1 MNDVHIWRRLL
12 IGYIAVIVVG
22 GSLWVGLR
30 SVYTVRQPALT
41 LNQVIVLAR
50 HGHIRKIYLDDHS
63 NASHQRTFTVL
74 LDNQQRREGLLPP
87 GDNLHAILRY
97 AGVPQSLLTG
107 S

>member
-1 MNDVHIWRRLL
+1 M

-30 SVYTVRQPALT
+30 SVYTVRQPTLT

-50 HGHIRKIYLDDHS
+50 QGHIRTIYLDDHS
-63 NASHQRTFTVL
+63 NASHQRAFTVL

-87 GDNLHAILRY
+87 RDNMQAILRY